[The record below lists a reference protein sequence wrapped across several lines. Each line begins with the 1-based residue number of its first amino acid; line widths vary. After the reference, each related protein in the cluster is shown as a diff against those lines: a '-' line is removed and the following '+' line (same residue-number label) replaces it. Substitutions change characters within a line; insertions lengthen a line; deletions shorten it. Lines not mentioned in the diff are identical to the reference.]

1 MSKKLYTINSETFKI
16 EEHEY
21 TELMKEFK
29 NLPIAQ
35 DAECIEF
42 CYTGVQYYFSRTVA
56 VKVSNKLL
64 SEKLDRE
71 NYKMQCA
78 LDDYYSH
85 RKFIEEFSGKVI
97 K

>member
-1 MSKKLYTINSETFKI
+1 MSKKLYTINEDTFEI
-16 EEHEY
+16 EEHDY
-21 TELMKEFK
+21 TKTMKVWK

-35 DAECIEF
+35 DDISIEF
-42 CYTGVQYYFSRTVA
+42 CYTGVQYYFSRKVA

-85 RKFIEEFSGKVI
+85 RKFIEKFSGKVI